1 MFLKNPPVRIVRVG
15 HNGEIG
21 IAELT
26 DILNLGHD
34 VAGQRGGAGEF
45 PIGRAKHGRSSRR
58 YQRRYRRQQNLR
70 AGGRNHAIRRWCGIS
85 LGGDCGQAV
94 ERGGLRQPR
103 K

>member
-26 DILNLGHD
+26 DVLNLGHD
-34 VAGQRGGAGEF
+34 VTGQRSGSGEF
-45 PIGRAKHGRSSRR
+45 PIGGAEHRR
-58 YQRRYRRQQNLR
+58 LAGPYQRRYRRQQNLR
-70 AGGRNHAIRRWCGIS
+70 AGGRNHAIRRRRAIS

-94 ERGGLRQPR
+94 ERSGLR
-103 K
+103 